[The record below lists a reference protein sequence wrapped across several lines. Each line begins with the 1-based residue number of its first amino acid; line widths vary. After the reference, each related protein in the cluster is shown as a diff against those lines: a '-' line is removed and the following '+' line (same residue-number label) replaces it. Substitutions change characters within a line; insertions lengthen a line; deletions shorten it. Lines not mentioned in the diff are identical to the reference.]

1 MPIISGLDLDEVLI
15 LLTFLFAILADR
27 NQLFETMNEGGAGML
42 TCAMMPKVARAMHR
56 TVVCR
61 RQGRRREYGITVEM
75 QMLRNMRAT
84 RRVIRRASVSE
95 ESIGCLGQ

>member
-15 LLTFLFAILADR
+15 LLTFLSSVLAGR
-27 NQLFETMNEGGAGML
+27 NQLLETMNESGAGTL
-42 TCAMMPKVARAMHR
+42 ICAMMPKIARAMHR
-56 TVVCR
+56 TFVCR

-75 QMLRNMRAT
+75 QMLWNMRAT

-95 ESIGCLGQ
+95 ESIGCLG